1 MQIYT
6 AFPWN
11 HLLATEPVESPALP
25 LESVHHVHGSHG
37 IPLGMLGV
45 GHDVM
50 DDILQ
55 EDLEKLRLL
64 GTIQLMFDGWIE
76 ILP

>member
-25 LESVHHVHGSHG
+25 LESVHHVHGSDG
-37 IPLGMLGV
+37 LALGVLGV
-45 GHDVM
+45 GYSVT
-50 DDILQ
+50 DDIII
-55 EDLEKLRLL
+55 RH
-64 GTIQLMFDGWIE
+64 
-76 ILP
+76 P